1 MPRMRDN
8 PRFLK
13 YDLDQK
19 LLLPESLNDWLPPEH
34 LARFIVSVMDELD
47 LSEIEDAYRDVGAV
61 MYHPRMMTA
70 LWMYGYSV
78 GIRSSRRIE
87 RATHTDVGF
96 RYVAGNQQPDH
107 SALAAFRSAHI
118 EALDRLFEQVLQLCV
133 EDGLVTL
140 EHVATDGSKLKANAS
155 KHSAMSHGKMVEKE
169 AKLERELKEEAE
181 LMVKKK
187 ELSEEERQAIRES
200 VRRYFEDVARNDAEE
215 DEKYGKDGDG
225 WRLPEG
231 WRTKAEQRQRI
242 RKWRE
247 KLEERERKKAEEKGE
262 EFKGVDAKAQINFTD
277 PESRIMK
284 DNATKEFVQAFNVQ
298 ASVDEANQIIVAR
311 GVTQQA
317 NDVKQLEPM
326 MEQVIENIGAVP
338 EKGTGDAGYYS
349 EANAKAMEELEID
362 AYLATGRQKHG
373 EVPPP
378 APRGRIPSDLG
389 VKERMERKLR
399 TKAGKK
405 AYSRRKCT
413 VEPVFGQIKEARGIR
428 GFLLRGLRK
437 VTGEW
442 SLITMTHNLLKI
454 WRSRVAGARAG

>member
-1 MPRMRDN
+1 
-8 PRFLK
+8 
-13 YDLDQK
+13 
-19 LLLPESLNDWLPPEH
+19 
-34 LARFIVSVMDELD
+34 
-47 LSEIEDAYRDVGAV
+47 
-61 MYHPRMMTA
+61 
-70 LWMYGYSV
+70 
-78 GIRSSRRIE
+78 
-87 RATHTDVGF
+87 
-96 RYVAGNQQPDH
+96 
-107 SALAAFRSAHI
+107 
-118 EALDRLFEQVLQLCV
+118 
-133 EDGLVTL
+133 
-140 EHVATDGSKLKANAS
+140 
-155 KHSAMSHGKMVEKE
+155 
-169 AKLERELKEEAE
+169 
-181 LMVKKK
+181 
-187 ELSEEERQAIRES
+187 
-200 VRRYFEDVARNDAEE
+200 
-215 DEKYGKDGDG
+215 
-225 WRLPEG
+225 
-231 WRTKAEQRQRI
+231 
-242 RKWRE
+242 
-247 KLEERERKKAEEKGE
+247 
-262 EFKGVDAKAQINFTD
+262 
-277 PESRIMK
+277 MK